1 MPLQIITAHE
11 FLRIARGQ
19 QNLDVRL
26 QLPGARSYLTAR
38 YAARHDEVS
47 QDEIDGL
54 ALSSEVER
62 LGALTRFH
70 NLTSDQFEARNRQL
84 ADAVIVLNHKN
95 GFVCIWVADV
105 CGFGERLGSRSTHP
119 REVKIERSTVT
130 NLAVNR
136 DMAPDCLTKP

>member
-19 QNLDVRL
+19 QNLDRL

-84 ADAVIVLNHKN
+84 ADAVIVLNHRM
-95 GFVCIWVADV
+95 VSCAS
-105 CGFGERLGSRSTHP
+105 GSLMCAG
-119 REVKIERSTVT
+119 
-130 NLAVNR
+130 LASASGA
-136 DMAPDCLTKP
+136 APPTRGK